1 MSNNH
6 QPQFELSSGQRL
18 RAFFMQKKEVKKTV
32 KAFYTVKEIMGL
44 MGISRALAYKSLGS
58 EIPMI
63 RVGRKILV
71 PGWFVRKLTEE
82 PK

>member
-1 MSNNH
+1 M
-6 QPQFELSSGQRL
+6 
-18 RAFFMQKKEVKKTV
+18 KD
-32 KAFYTVKEIMGL
+32 FYTVKEIMGL

-58 EIPMI
+58 DIPVI